1 MRADFLGPAFA
12 PKNTG
17 DSSYRQHNS
26 ISKKVSPVATNRPS
40 GSPSSNVLSSWKE
53 IAAYVGRGVR
63 TVQRWELMLGF
74 PVRRPYQHLRSAVL
88 ALPEEIDAWV
98 AGCQRRSVP
107 APEKVPQTV
116 FAPPASPVRVY
127 VGRHDDGWLISRLP
141 AGRLKV
147 AAPTAP

>member
-1 MRADFLGPAFA
+1 M
-12 PKNTG
+12 
-17 DSSYRQHNS
+17 
-26 ISKKVSPVATNRPS
+26 ATNRPS
-40 GSPSSNVLSSWKE
+40 GSPSINVLSSWKE

-98 AGCQRRSVP
+98 AACQMRSFP
-107 APEKVPQTV
+107 APEPMRQNEST
-116 FAPPASPVRVY
+116 APVGAAPVRVY

-141 AGRLKV
+141 SGRLKEV
-147 AAPTAP
+147 NPSAEVQPDFLGSVSEDAN